1 MGLSHGNSHVTVRLG
16 CRLRDRVGVRGV
28 LSAFFLNSLTG
39 GANRSEVRDLQA
51 LVKSSQRRGQWGGG
65 ESNWESS
72 ALPGALQER
81 VLCMGRGAAAQTW
94 FLRTWGPHRPAL

>member
-1 MGLSHGNSHVTVRLG
+1 MGLSHRNSHITGRLG

-28 LSAFFLNSLTG
+28 LSSFFLNSLTG
-39 GANRSEVRDLQA
+39 GAKRREGRDLQA
-51 LVKSSQRRGQWGGG
+51 LVKSSQRRGQWGER

-72 ALPGALQER
+72 ALPGALQGR
-81 VLCMGRGAAAQTW
+81 VLCMGRGTAAQTW